1 MSDMINSF
9 SDQPLCT
16 CNSVTTLYQ
25 QGESHDTVY
34 WIEQGFVTL
43 HISDAEGRSSIT
55 DLLGQGD
62 FFGPGLLAFPS
73 DSDRRLQAY
82 ESPHHRCLADHSA
95 TAKAETHL
103 RRLPASTFWQLANNI
118 PAIHQSLSAQLILV
132 QRRLQQQLFLQQ
144 TGTLEQ
150 RLAHVLY
157 SLFDRL
163 GLECTHDH
171 LVDIRFS
178 QQELADMVGGS
189 RQTVSQLL
197 ADWRRTGMIDYTRTY
212 ICLEDPIRLQQC
224 AQLSAS

>member
-1 MSDMINSF
+1 M
-9 SDQPLCT
+9 
-16 CNSVTTLYQ
+16 
-25 QGESHDTVY
+25 
-34 WIEQGFVTL
+34 
-43 HISDAEGRSSIT
+43 
-55 DLLGQGD
+55 
-62 FFGPGLLAFPS
+62 
-73 DSDRRLQAY
+73 
-82 ESPHHRCLADHSA
+82 
-95 TAKAETHL
+95 
-103 RRLPASTFWQLANNI
+103 
-118 PAIHQSLSAQLILV
+118 